1 MKILIDATYIT
12 KETWYKSLSVY
23 IFRFLDSV
31 YNTRKKDFIL
41 LILPEIKDE
50 INKKY
55 PELEIIV
62 YNPYSKKIKG
72 NRFIKFIKRCKL
84 YKYTV
89 EKSGCDSLFLPNDL
103 IMFSAIATRL
113 RKTVVIHDM
122 KSFNE
127 KSILSFSYW
136 IFWIYYWLLIKNAN
150 HVVAIS
156 NYTKTDILRFFPK
169 RWEKKMDV
177 VYNSVVIP
185 KVKLKDTGINCNY
198 ILYVNALLPYK
209 NIKTLIKCFALIKD
223 QINQKLVIV
232 GKKTE
237 YWQNEILPLIIKEGI
252 EDRIIQLQDISEEYL
267 INLYRGADLFV
278 TTSLKEGFGYTPIE
292 AAMCGCPVVSTKCE
306 ALGDTTRNL
315 LFYYRP
321 PLDEYALAEQVVFL
335 LKNPPSEKRL
345 QLISEEYKRVYS
357 EYKQIKC
364 LLKIIQS

>member
-31 YNTRKKDFIL
+31 YNTQKKYFIL
-41 LILPEIKDE
+41 LILPEVKDE
-50 INKKY
+50 INGKY
-55 PELEIIV
+55 PELEVIV
-62 YNPYSKKIKG
+62 YNPYSEKIRG
-72 NRFIKFIKRCKL
+72 NRFFKFIKRCKL
-84 YKYTV
+84 YKHTV
-89 EKSGCDSLFLPNDL
+89 EISGCDTLFLPNDL

-122 KSFNE
+122 KSLNE
-127 KSILSFSYW
+127 KSIFSFSYW
-136 IFWIYYWLLIKNAN
+136 FFWIYYWLLIKNAN

-185 KVKLKDTGINCNY
+185 EVKSKDAGINCNY

-209 NIKTLIKCFALIKD
+209 NLKTLIKCFALIKD

-315 LFYYRP
+315 LFYYNP
-321 PLDEYALAEQVVFL
+321 PLDEYALAEQVMFL
-335 LKNPPSEKRL
+335 VKNPPSERRL